1 MALKTQAFWGDV
13 PFIIKIKHICWT
25 ATMKAQE
32 HLETSVIASICHSEG
47 HNMSDYLS
55 PRQNRCENLRSH
67 NNGFI
72 SAFPI
77 SLHSGVSSLKEQKSN
92 VRCRCNT

>member
-1 MALKTQAFWGDV
+1 MPNSL
-13 PFIIKIKHICWT
+13 
-25 ATMKAQE
+25 
-32 HLETSVIASICHSEG
+32 
-47 HNMSDYLS
+47 N

-77 SLHSGVSSLKEQKSN
+77 SLLTGVCSLKEQEFSPKRKATFAGRAIYYIQTLLKIALLLYMSGSETGKASLQLAHIN
-92 VRCRCNT
+92 LMY